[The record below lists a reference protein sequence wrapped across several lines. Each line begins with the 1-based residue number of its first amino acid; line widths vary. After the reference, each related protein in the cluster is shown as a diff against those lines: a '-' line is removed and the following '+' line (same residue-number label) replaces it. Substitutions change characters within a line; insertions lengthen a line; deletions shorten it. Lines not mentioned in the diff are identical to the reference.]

1 MYLSRVEID
10 TNNRYKIRD
19 LDHVGAYHN
28 WVEQSFP
35 SEWDQ
40 DIRTR
45 KLWRIDNLHGKNYL
59 LVLSSTEPDLK
70 KLEQYGVSGS
80 AESKDYALFIN
91 QLYNG
96 LAGDFRVVLNPV
108 VSKKAESLTRGRV
121 MPYLSNEQ
129 QIKFL
134 EDRSE
139 KNGFKLNYVKI
150 VKRELVPFKK
160 HQQKTINLSK
170 VTYEG
175 NLTITDIDKFKNVL
189 LNGFG
194 KKKAYGFGLLT
205 IIPEG

>member
-35 SEWDQ
+35 SEWNQ
-40 DIRTR
+40 QTRSR
-45 KLWRIDNLHGKNYL
+45 KLWRIDHLHGKNYL
-59 LVLSSTEPDLK
+59 LVLSSTEPDLN

-80 AESKDYALFIN
+80 AESKDYVLFIN

-108 VSKKAESLTRGRV
+108 ISKKMEGLTRGRV
-121 MPYLSNEQ
+121 MPHISIEH

-139 KNGFKLNYVKI
+139 KNGFNLNYVKI
-150 VKRELVPFKK
+150 VNREFVPFKK
-160 HQQKTINLSK
+160 QHQKTMHLSK

-175 NLTITDIDKFKNVL
+175 NLTITDLDKFKNIL
-189 LNGFG
+189 MNGFG